1 MIFSVCV
8 RTMGT
13 THAKLSLK
21 GGSSPGARTKLFEK
35 VKWISG
41 FLSKSRTK
49 NGGLFVVAI
58 HYCYHRLLR
67 PRTCVL
73 VDSRSHVESGE
84 VIHVSENGKKARKV
98 WLGQINCAHCGKP
111 NSVRVEKET
120 IEPAVPAETEI
131 RVTVEKS
138 LQTVLA

>member
-1 MIFSVCV
+1 
-8 RTMGT
+8 
-13 THAKLSLK
+13 
-21 GGSSPGARTKLFEK
+21 
-35 VKWISG
+35 
-41 FLSKSRTK
+41 
-49 NGGLFVVAI
+49 
-58 HYCYHRLLR
+58 
-67 PRTCVL
+67 VL
-73 VDSRSHVESGE
+73 VGSRLDAELGE

>member
-1 MIFSVCV
+1 MPAASV
-8 RTMGT
+8 
-13 THAKLSLK
+13 LSLLL
-21 GGSSPGARTKLFEK
+21 SIIIIIIAR
-35 VKWISG
+35 
-41 FLSKSRTK
+41 
-49 NGGLFVVAI
+49 
-58 HYCYHRLLR
+58 LR
-67 PRTCVL
+67 PL
-73 VDSRSHVESGE
+73 ADAVDRVQNACKESGE
-84 VIHVSENGKKARKV
+84 VMLMSENGKKAQKV